1 MNDRHDSRRRRRSIR
16 TAMMV
21 AGLAPLLALLG
32 TGAPER
38 AAGQP
43 PTKEHGAN
51 GNCTRCHSCARPT
64 SAEPCLPVCARPRG
78 EVVDQALANKH
89 GPKVVILDELEDL
102 YQPVPFDHEG
112 HAKML
117 EMTGGCAV
125 CHHYTPE
132 RVEHPACKTCHEVGP
147 GQGDVRKPAL
157 KGAYHRQCISCHRE
171 WGGETGCQTCHPLK
185 AGAPGGAIVA
195 GTPTPDDIMG
205 QMHPPIP
212 EPDLEMYRTE
222 REGYPST
229 KVLFRHREHIHQ
241 YDLRCSDCHREDNC
255 TRCHS
260 GDRPHVQRVRTL
272 DEHHQPCFSCHSN
285 DGCDHCHFE
294 EGKPAPVPFS
304 HASTGWPLNRYH
316 QDRGCRACHSSVP
329 YRPLD
334 TSCDGCHRSWAAG
347 KFDHTLTGQ
356 RLNET
361 HAAFEC
367 ADCHVDRKFEGPPS
381 CSGCHDEEEGVTF
394 PAKRPG
400 PVVTPPAAAR
410 TGAGG

>member
-1 MNDRHDSRRRRRSIR
+1 MNFLYLSRASSRSVR
-16 TAMMV
+16 TVIAVLGVVPLLGMIV
-21 AGLAPLLALLG
+21 AGG
-32 TGAPER
+32 SRR

-43 PTKEHGAN
+43 PSKEHGMN
-51 GNCTRCHSCARPT
+51 GDCIRCHACAQPT

-78 EVVDQALANKH
+78 EVVAQTLANMH
-89 GPKVVILDELEDL
+89 GPKVVVLNELEDL
-102 YQPVPFDHEG
+102 YQPVPFDHES

-117 EMTGGCAV
+117 EMTGGCVV

-147 GQGDVRKPAL
+147 GQGDVRKPGL

-171 WGGETGCQTCHPLK
+171 WSGDTGCHTCHPPK
-185 AGAPGGAIVA
+185 AGTPGQATAAV
-195 GTPTPDDIMG
+195 TPTPDDIMG

-222 REGYPST
+222 REGYPPT

-241 YDLRCSDCHREDNC
+241 YDLRCADCHREDNC

-260 GDRPHVQRVRTL
+260 GNRQHVQRIRSL
-272 DEHHQPCFSCHSN
+272 AEHHQPCFACHSN

-294 EGKPAPVPFS
+294 EGKPPPTPFN
-304 HASTGWPLNRYH
+304 HVKTGWPLSRFH
-316 QDRGCRACHSSVP
+316 TGRGCRVCHSTAP

-334 TSCDGCHRSWAAG
+334 TSCDECHRTWAAG
-347 KFDHTLTGQ
+347 VFDHARTGQ
-356 RLNET
+356 QLNET
-361 HAAFEC
+361 HTAFGC
-367 ADCHVDRKFEGPPS
+367 TDCHENRRFERPPT

-394 PAKRPG
+394 PQKRPG
-400 PVVTPPAAAR
+400 PVVAPGAPRPAA
-410 TGAGG
+410 GE